1 MPNTLVLQSL
11 KLGDSIAALK
21 RDLESYLATVGS
33 AGSAAGA
40 PGAPLSK
47 ASAALLAS
55 SSSSVGS
62 STPKSATGAATAA
75 GKSKRAHK
83 SSSSSSR
90 HRRKSAAATA
100 AAASPSALKTSSS
113 SPRKTHARRTPSST
127 SLRAS
132 ASASASSSSSSS
144 SSASA
149 SASASFSSSAS
160 ASDDDGSYSSEQA
173 AAAASASASSE
184 TVRDGAAPQLP
195 PSLASAATVV
205 DKAPFALPSVAAR
218 DATRWLCV
226 AAWLDVPSLM
236 SLLGTCKQL
245 YAALTASRGA
255 QQMWHRAAEPYR
267 VLLERFYCFDMV
279 FECMRVDDARLSARR
294 RATLLARLFA
304 LDSVEQAFAALNVI
318 DQGGESFVYLATPGP
333 KKTAAVYDSMER
345 HLRHG
350 EPVALVKAMRFASET
365 LQNQRMRLRE
375 VAILVQC
382 QHESIIG
389 VGQTRFRAD
398 GTLWVELEYMAGGNI
413 ADKLIHNEVRLSEAQ
428 AAEVASR
435 VVAGLAF
442 LHQKNIYHRDLK
454 SDNLLLSR
462 DGTLKIGDFGYA
474 ANVDPTDRSLIGTTY
489 WMPPEV
495 VLKRPYDARVDV
507 WSLGI
512 CVIEMIDGEPPF
524 MCDNPVKAMFHICT
538 QDAPTLAAPT
548 THSRAVN
555 DFVATCMVKDMQ
567 ARPHSRQLVGH
578 AFLAL
583 AGGKASLA
591 PLAAL
596 PKPQKFKAGFTP
608 QFFSKK

>member
-1 MPNTLVLQSL
+1 VPNTLVLQSL

-62 STPKSATGAATAA
+62 SAPKSATAAAA
-75 GKSKRAHK
+75 GGSAKSKRTHK

-90 HRRKSAAATA
+90 HRRKSTAATA
-100 AAASPSALKTSSS
+100 APSPSALKTSSS
-113 SPRKTHARRTPSST
+113 SPSKTHARRTVSST

-132 ASASASSSSSSS
+132 ASASASAS
-144 SSASA
+144 SSAS
-149 SASASFSSSAS
+149 SSSASFSSSAS
-160 ASDDDGSYSSEQA
+160 ASDDDVSYSSEQAA

-245 YAALTASRGA
+245 YAALTASGGA
-255 QQMWHRAAEPYR
+255 QQLWHRAAEPYR

-474 ANVDPTDRSLIGTTY
+474 ATVDPTDRSLIGTTY